1 MSRPIVPQ
9 QSGSHRKIPHS
20 CRYWWPR
27 SIGSPSCFGIAQP
40 RAGRATNA
48 ALYALNTVFVLLY
61 IASTYDLPVAWLAA
75 IRTTEVGLAVVF
87 LGEYGIRIR
96 AADDPWTELTNPYTV
111 LDLLAVVPVLV
122 TQGIGIG
129 FLRGLHT
136 LRIFRFLRLLIDEQ
150 QLLGRRLSIR
160 AVRRL
165 ELSVTIFLIF
175 FLSTGFIY
183 AVEGGVNPAISNF
196 GDAFYYTVI
205 AVSTVGFGDIIPVT
219 AAGRWITVLA
229 VLVGF
234 VLIPWQRPGF
244 ANRRPTRLVTT
255 ARAVARL
262 SPIPIDTADVWP
274 SITSRDST
282 DRRA

>member
-1 MSRPIVPQ
+1 MPTLAPID
-9 QSGSHRKIPHS
+9 RIAFLL
-20 CRYWWPR
+20 RDR
-27 SIGSPSCFGIAQP
+27 STP
-40 RAGRATNA
+40 AGRATNA
-48 ALYALNTVFVLLY
+48 ILYALNTLFVLLY
-61 IASTYDLPVAWLAA
+61 IASTYDLPAVWLAT
-75 IRTTEVGLAVVF
+75 IRTAEIGLAVIF

-96 AADDPWTELTNPYTV
+96 AADSSWTELTNPYTV
-111 LDLLAVVPVLV
+111 LDLLAVVPVLL

-129 FLRGLHT
+129 FLRWLHT

-150 QLLGRRLSIR
+150 QLFGRRLSIR
-160 AVRRL
+160 TVRRL
-165 ELSVTIFLIF
+165 ELSVTIVLIF

-234 VLIPWQRPGF
+234 VLIPWQ
-244 ANRRPTRLVTT
+244 ATRLRQPTAETGDIDCPRCGTT
-255 ARAVARL
+255 VADSDRYCRQCGRRL
-262 SPIPIDTADVWP
+262 APETASMDTAGE
-274 SITSRDST
+274 T
-282 DRRA
+282 DRDNDS

>member
-1 MSRPIVPQ
+1 MPTLAPID
-9 QSGSHRKIPHS
+9 RIAFLL
-20 CRYWWPR
+20 RDR
-27 SIGSPSCFGIAQP
+27 STP
-40 RAGRATNA
+40 AGRATNA
-48 ALYALNTVFVLLY
+48 ILYALNTLFVLLY
-61 IASTYDLPVAWLAA
+61 IASTYDLPAVWLAT
-75 IRTTEVGLAVVF
+75 IRTAEIGLAVIF

-96 AADDPWTELTNPYTV
+96 AADSSWTELTNPYTV

-150 QLLGRRLSIR
+150 QLFGRRLSIR
-160 AVRRL
+160 TVRRL
-165 ELSVTIFLIF
+165 ELSVTIVLIF

-205 AVSTVGFGDIIPVT
+205 AVSTVGFGDITPVT

-234 VLIPWQRPGF
+234 VLIPWQ
-244 ANRRPTRLVTT
+244 ATRLRQPTAETGDIDCPRCGTT
-255 ARAVARL
+255 VADSDRYCRQCGRRL
-262 SPIPIDTADVWP
+262 APETASMDTG
-274 SITSRDST
+274 SET
-282 DRRA
+282 DRDNDS

>member
-1 MSRPIVPQ
+1 MSTPVVLVDR
-9 QSGSHRKIPHS
+9 
-20 CRYWWPR
+20 
-27 SIGSPSCFGIAQP
+27 IAFLLRDESTP
-40 RAGRATNA
+40 AGRATNA
-48 ALYALNTVFVLLY
+48 VLYALNTVFVLLY
-61 IASTYDLPVAWLAA
+61 VASTYDLPAAWLAA
-75 IRTTEVGLAVVF
+75 IRTAEVGLAIVF
-87 LGEYGIRIR
+87 LGEYGVRIR
-96 AADDPWTELTNPYTV
+96 AADDPRAEVTNPYTV
-111 LDLLAVVPVLV
+111 LDLLAVVPVLL

-136 LRIFRFLRLLIDEQ
+136 LRVFRFLRLLINEQ

-160 AVRRL
+160 TVRRL
-165 ELSVTIFLIF
+165 ELSVTIVLIF

-234 VLIPWQRPGF
+234 VLIPWQ
-244 ANRRPTRLVTT
+244 ATRLRQSTAERGDIDCPRCGTT
-255 ARAVARL
+255 VADSDRYCRRCGRRL
-262 SPIPIDTADVWP
+262 APETTSTDTGGETD
-274 SITSRDST
+274 RDSGS
-282 DRRA
+282 

>member
-1 MSRPIVPQ
+1 VSLLVAPID
-9 QSGSHRKIPHS
+9 R
-20 CRYWWPR
+20 
-27 SIGSPSCFGIAQP
+27 IAFLLRDRTTP
-40 RAGRATNA
+40 AGRATNA

-219 AAGRWITVLA
+219 VAGRWITVLA

-234 VLIPWQRPGF
+234 VLIPWQ
-244 ANRRPTRLVTT
+244 ATRLRQST
-255 ARAVARL
+255 ADEDGDNCPRCGTAVADTDRYCRRCGRRL
-262 SPIPIDTADVWP
+262 QPETA
-274 SITSRDST
+274 ST
-282 DRRA
+282 DDHHETDSDNGGRRQSP

>member
-1 MSRPIVPQ
+1 MPTLAPID
-9 QSGSHRKIPHS
+9 RIAFLL
-20 CRYWWPR
+20 RDR
-27 SIGSPSCFGIAQP
+27 STP
-40 RAGRATNA
+40 AGRATNA
-48 ALYALNTVFVLLY
+48 ILYALNTLFVLLY
-61 IASTYDLPVAWLAA
+61 IASTYDLPAVWLAT
-75 IRTTEVGLAVVF
+75 IRTAEIGLAVIF

-96 AADDPWTELTNPYTV
+96 AADSSWTELTNPYTV

-150 QLLGRRLSIR
+150 QLFGRRLSIR
-160 AVRRL
+160 TVRRL
-165 ELSVTIFLIF
+165 ELSVTIVLIF

-234 VLIPWQRPGF
+234 VLIPWQ
-244 ANRRPTRLVTT
+244 ATRLRQPTAETGDIDCPRCGTT
-255 ARAVARL
+255 VADSDRYCRQCGRRL
-262 SPIPIDTADVWP
+262 ASGTASMDTGGE
-274 SITSRDST
+274 T
-282 DRRA
+282 DRDNDS

>member
-1 MSRPIVPQ
+1 MSILVASIDRIAFLL
-9 QSGSHRKIPHS
+9 RD
-20 CRYWWPR
+20 R
-27 SIGSPSCFGIAQP
+27 STP
-40 RAGRATNA
+40 AGRATNA
-48 ALYALNTVFVLLY
+48 VLYALNTVFVLLY
-61 IASTYDLPVAWLAA
+61 IASTYDLPAAWLGA
-75 IRTTEVGLAVVF
+75 IRTAEVGLAVVF

-96 AADDPWTELTNPYTV
+96 AADDPRAELTNPYTV

-122 TQGIGIG
+122 TPGIGIG

-136 LRIFRFLRLLIDEQ
+136 LRIFRFLRLLVDEQ
-150 QLLGRRLSIR
+150 QLFGRRLPLQT
-160 AVRRL
+160 VRRL

-183 AVEGGVNPAISNF
+183 GFEAGVNPAISNF

-234 VLIPWQRPGF
+234 VVIPWQ
-244 ANRRPTRLVTT
+244 ATRLRQPPATEDSDDCPRCGAT
-255 ARAVARL
+255 VASDDRYCRQCGRRL
-262 SPIPIDTADVWP
+262 HSETDPKGEDDDTDSGDSGGRRRQSP
-274 SITSRDST
+274 
-282 DRRA
+282 